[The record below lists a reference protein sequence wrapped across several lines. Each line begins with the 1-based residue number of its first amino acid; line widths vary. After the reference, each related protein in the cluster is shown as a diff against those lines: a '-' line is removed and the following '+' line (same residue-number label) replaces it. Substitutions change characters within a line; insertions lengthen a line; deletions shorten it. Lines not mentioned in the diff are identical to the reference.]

1 MNTVNFI
8 LLRAHWGRGFE
19 LGIDVNRSRSTL
31 YRGDRCRSCLS
42 GELGIDCYTLL
53 WFQGTMVELGID
65 VNTRFGLGLEVGINM
80 RFGNI
85 LRAGY
90 TL

>member
-1 MNTVNFI
+1 
-8 LLRAHWGRGFE
+8 
-19 LGIDVNRSRSTL
+19 
-31 YRGDRCRSCLS
+31 
-42 GELGIDCYTLL
+42 
-53 WFQGTMVELGID
+53 MVELGID